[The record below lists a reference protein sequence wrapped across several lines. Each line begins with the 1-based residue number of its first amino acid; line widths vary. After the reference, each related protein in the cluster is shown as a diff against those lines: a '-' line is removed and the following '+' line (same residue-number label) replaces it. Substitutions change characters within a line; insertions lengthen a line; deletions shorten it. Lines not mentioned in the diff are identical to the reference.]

1 MVETASTPVLAGK
14 YTLLRRLGAGGMAEV
29 FLARQAGLEGF
40 EKLVVIKRVLPRHA
54 GDDEF
59 SRMFLDEARTAADL
73 RHPNVVSIYEVGA
86 QDGAY
91 FMAME
96 FLHGHNV
103 AHIIKRCLE
112 MATPLPLE
120 VAGRIIMDAAAGLHH
135 AHIKK
140 DLRGQELHIVHR
152 EQQHRKTAS
161 DEKSLGPSH
170 QKLSLVACLLPQ
182 DLR

>member
-1 MVETASTPVLAGK
+1 MTASTSTPVLAGK

-29 FLARQAGLEGF
+29 FLARQAGMEGF

-54 GDDEF
+54 KDQDF

-73 RHPNVVSIYEVGA
+73 RHPNVVNIFEVGA

-103 AHIIKRCLE
+103 AHVIKRCLE
-112 MATPLPLE
+112 MAQGLPLD
-120 VAGRIIMDAAAGLHH
+120 VAGRSFSG
-135 AHIKK
+135 
-140 DLRGQELHIVHR
+140 
-152 EQQHRKTAS
+152 
-161 DEKSLGPSH
+161 SLSM
-170 QKLSLVACLLPQ
+170 LMSV
-182 DLR
+182 